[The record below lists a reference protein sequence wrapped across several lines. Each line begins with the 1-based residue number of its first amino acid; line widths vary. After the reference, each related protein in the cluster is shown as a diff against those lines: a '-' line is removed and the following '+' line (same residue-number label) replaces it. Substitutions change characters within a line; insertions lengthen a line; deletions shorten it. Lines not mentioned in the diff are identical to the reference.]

1 MNKEDKILEML
12 QGITDRLD
20 KLEEGQA
27 QMKEDLAQLKEQS
40 EITRV
45 ALDRIIDWSDRV
57 SNMAGYPL
65 P

>member
-12 QGITDRLD
+12 QTLNTKVD
-20 KLEEGQA
+20 KMQS
-27 QMKEDLAQLKEQS
+27 DIDQLKEQS

>member
-45 ALDRIIDWSDRV
+45 ALDRIIVWSDGV